1 MGAQSSRFHRL
12 GWNVESAYSAS
23 GWIEWTMRVAALVAG
38 LLFCLGA
45 VLDAF
50 QTIILPRRPT
60 GRFRITRLFYIATW
74 APWAAFARHIR
85 NPKMREQC
93 YSTFGPGSLL
103 LLLMLWALLLVTGFA
118 LLFFGLRTPFAD
130 AMAGA
135 TALDRLRTDLYVSG
149 TTLFTLGIGDVLPRS
164 LVARALIVIESGTG
178 LGFVALVIGY
188 VPVLYNTFSR
198 REVSVALLDAR
209 AGSPPTSTELL
220 RRHAFPGGQEA
231 LVVLLVEWERW
242 SAEILESHISYP
254 ILCYYR
260 SQHDN
265 QSWLSALTAVLD
277 SCALLI
283 SVVPDIAS
291 RQAQLTFA
299 MARHAL
305 VDLGHVFH
313 LEKHEATWQAR
324 DGHDRLP
331 DNQFDRV
338 CELMSQANL
347 RLCGDPEAPAR
358 LHALRALYEPHAQAL
373 ADYLAMP
380 LPGWVPEPRAKDQWK
395 TVEAVRSQAASIFK
409 GKESVISDQAESVH
423 LRSSDHH

>member
-1 MGAQSSRFHRL
+1 
-12 GWNVESAYSAS
+12 
-23 GWIEWTMRVAALVAG
+23 MRIAALIAG
-38 LLFCLGA
+38 LLFGLSA

-50 QTIILPRRPT
+50 QTIILPRRPP
-60 GRFRITRLFYIATW
+60 GRFRITRLFYIVPW
-74 APWAAFARHIR
+74 SPWAAVARHTR
-85 NPKMREQC
+85 NPKVREQI

-103 LLLMLWALLLVTGFA
+103 LLLIVWALVLVTGFA
-118 LLFFGLRTPFAD
+118 MLFFALGSPFAD
-130 AMAGA
+130 TFMRPGIIGQF
-135 TALDRLRTDLYVSG
+135 RTDLYVSG
-149 TTLFTLGIGDVLPRS
+149 TTLFTLGLGDVVPRS
-164 LVARALIVIESGTG
+164 LAVRSLIVLESGTG

-188 VPVLYNTFSR
+188 VPVLYGSFSR

-242 SAEILESHISYP
+242 AAEILETHVSYP

-305 VDLGHVFH
+305 VDLGHVFR
-313 LEKHEATWQAR
+313 LEKREATWQAR

-395 TVEAVRSQAASIFK
+395 TVEAV
-409 GKESVISDQAESVH
+409 E
-423 LRSSDHH
+423 L

>member
-1 MGAQSSRFHRL
+1 M
-12 GWNVESAYSAS
+12 
-23 GWIEWTMRVAALVAG
+23 
-38 LLFCLGA
+38 
-45 VLDAF
+45 
-50 QTIILPRRPT
+50 
-60 GRFRITRLFYIATW
+60 
-74 APWAAFARHIR
+74 
-85 NPKMREQC
+85 
-93 YSTFGPGSLL
+93 
-103 LLLMLWALLLVTGFA
+103 
-118 LLFFGLRTPFAD
+118 AD
-130 AMAGA
+130 A
-135 TALDRLRTDLYVSG
+135 TALARLRTDLYVSG

-164 LVARALIVIESGTG
+164 LAARALIVVESGTG

-188 VPVLYNTFSR
+188 VPVLYGSFSR

-231 LVVLLVEWERW
+231 LVVLLIEWERW

-283 SVVPDIAS
+283 SVAPGVAS

-313 LEKHEATWQAR
+313 LEKREAQWRAR
-324 DGHDRLP
+324 GGPDRLP
-331 DNQFDRV
+331 PADFDRV
-338 CELMSQANL
+338 CDLMLEADL
-347 RLCGDPEAPAR
+347 HLCGDPEAPAR

-373 ADYLAMP
+373 AYYLGMS
-380 LPGWVPEPRAKDQWK
+380 LPTWIPDSRAKDQWK
-395 TVEAVRSQAASIFK
+395 IVEAVRSQAASVFHK
-409 GKESVISDQAESVH
+409 KDMAISDQAEAIRLHSEEH
-423 LRSSDHH
+423 R

>member
-1 MGAQSSRFHRL
+1 
-12 GWNVESAYSAS
+12 
-23 GWIEWTMRVAALVAG
+23 MRIAALIAG
-38 LLFCLGA
+38 LLFCLSA
-45 VLDAF
+45 VVDAF

-60 GRFRITRLFYIATW
+60 GRFRITPLFYIVTW
-74 APWAAFARHIR
+74 TPWAALARHAR
-85 NPKMREQC
+85 NPKVREQI
-93 YSTFGPGSLL
+93 YSVFGPGSLL
-103 LLLMLWALLLVTGFA
+103 LLLMVWALLLVTGFG

-130 AMAGA
+130 AMADA
-135 TALDRLRTDLYVSG
+135 TALARLRTDLYVSG

-164 LVARALIVIESGTG
+164 FAARALIVIESGTG

-188 VPVLYNTFSR
+188 VPVLYNSFSR

-231 LVVLLVEWERW
+231 LVVLLIEWERW

-265 QSWLSALTAVLD
+265 QSWLSALTAMLD

-283 SVVPDIAS
+283 SVVPGTAS

-305 VDLGHVFH
+305 VDLGHVFR
-313 LEKHEATWQAR
+313 LEREESKWLAR
-324 DGHDRLP
+324 GGVDRLP
-331 DNQFDRV
+331 PQTFDRL
-338 CELMSQANL
+338 CDSMQETGL

-373 ADYLAMP
+373 ADYLGMS
-380 LPGWVPEPRAKDQWK
+380 LPGWIPEPRAKDQWK
-395 TVEAVRSQAASIFK
+395 TVEAVRSKAASIFK
-409 GKESVISDQAESVH
+409 EKDLVVSDQAEAVRLH
-423 LRSSDHH
+423 SDTDSKEHS

>member
-1 MGAQSSRFHRL
+1 
-12 GWNVESAYSAS
+12 
-23 GWIEWTMRVAALVAG
+23 MRVAALVAG
-38 LLFCLGA
+38 LIFCLSA

-60 GRFRITRLFYIATW
+60 GRFRITQLFYIVTW
-74 APWAAFARHIR
+74 SPWAAFARHVR
-85 NPKMREQC
+85 NSKVREQI
-93 YSTFGPGSLL
+93 YSIFGPGSLL
-103 LLLMLWALLLVTGFA
+103 LLLIVWALLLVTGFA
-118 LLFFGLRTPFAD
+118 FLFFALGSPFAD
-130 AMAGA
+130 SMAA
-135 TALDRLRTDLYVSG
+135 PNHLAHLRTDLYVSG
-149 TTLFTLGIGDVLPRS
+149 TTLFTLGLGDVIPRA
-164 LVARALIVIESGTG
+164 LAARALIIVESGTG

-188 VPVLYNTFSR
+188 VPVLYNSFSR

-220 RRHAFPGGQEA
+220 RRHSFEGGQDA
-231 LVVLLVEWERW
+231 LVELLAEWERW

-283 SVVPDIAS
+283 SVVPGVAS

-305 VDLGHVFH
+305 VDLGHIFH
-313 LEKHEATWQAR
+313 LEKQEAEWR
-324 DGHDRLP
+324 ERGGPNRLP
-331 DNQFDRV
+331 PENFNRV
-338 CELMSQANL
+338 CDLMLEANL

-373 ADYLAMP
+373 ADYLGMT
-380 LPGWVPEPRAKDQWK
+380 LPGWIPEPRAKDQWK
-395 TVEAVRSQAASIFK
+395 TVEAVRSKAASILK
-409 GKESVISDQAESVH
+409 DTVVSHEAVAIRPHA
-423 LRSSDHH
+423 DHH

>member
-1 MGAQSSRFHRL
+1 
-12 GWNVESAYSAS
+12 
-23 GWIEWTMRVAALVAG
+23 MRAAALIAG
-38 LLFCLGA
+38 LLFCLSA

-60 GRFRITRLFYIATW
+60 GRFRITRLFYVVTW
-74 APWAAFARHIR
+74 KPWAALARHTR
-85 NPKMREQC
+85 NPKVRDQI
-93 YSTFGPGSLL
+93 YSWYGPGSLL
-103 LLLMLWALLLVTGFA
+103 LLLMVWALLLVAGFG
-118 LLFFGLRTPFAD
+118 LLFFGLHTPFAD
-130 AMAGA
+130 PLANT
-135 TALDRLRTDLYVSG
+135 TALARLRTDLYVSG

-164 LVARALIVIESGTG
+164 LVARALIVVESGTG

-242 SAEILESHISYP
+242 SAEILETHVSYP

-313 LEKHEATWQAR
+313 LEKHEAAWR
-324 DGHDRLP
+324 DRGGPDRLP
-331 DNQFDRV
+331 PDDFNRV
-338 CELMSQANL
+338 CDLML
-347 RLCGDPEAPAR
+347 ETGLHLCGDPEAPAR

-373 ADYLAMP
+373 ADYLGMS
-380 LPGWVPEPRAKDQWK
+380 LPGWIPEPRAKDQWK
-395 TVEAVRSQAASIFK
+395 IVEAVRSKAASIL
-409 GKESVISDQAESVH
+409 KETAVSDQAVVVR
-423 LRSSDHH
+423 LRSEEHR